1 MERTPRAEPLPLT
14 TTWQASARLD
24 PSASSLP
31 EGVSPFH
38 VRSMGLTRPAYA
50 PMSGRSPSA
59 ARPAAARSS
68 ARSSA
73 RRPKSARDSP
83 FATGRSGASE
93 EELKRFAEDEE
104 LADLQDLFS
113 GQRESPVAAG
123 MFARYQWSQDNL
135 AKAMQARAER
145 SARDEEREEMR
156 IQQYEETQDRRNRMR
171 GRNAA
176 VKNELIARNL
186 EGGNMGRQER
196 EDNNRFIEER
206 KQQWHEELRERLE
219 IAAGGF
225 GNINER
231 LAAQEAEADRM
242 EREESSREKQA
253 RMDHIN
259 SFRKMTAEK
268 NKEAADTLR
277 ETTERGMHS
286 ALSNS
291 HRRKYLDAED
301 KRAGSR
307 SAQELF
313 AERERERKAK
323 TAEAKAR
330 VLAIRE
336 NAARARAAPTGGA
349 RRRRCLTRRR
359 AS

>member
-1 MERTPRAEPLPLT
+1 
-14 TTWQASARLD
+14 
-24 PSASSLP
+24 
-31 EGVSPFH
+31 
-38 VRSMGLTRPAYA
+38 
-50 PMSGRSPSA
+50 
-59 ARPAAARSS
+59 
-68 ARSSA
+68 
-73 RRPKSARDSP
+73 
-83 FATGRSGASE
+83 
-93 EELKRFAEDEE
+93 
-104 LADLQDLFS
+104 
-113 GQRESPVAAG
+113 
-123 MFARYQWSQDNL
+123 
-135 AKAMQARAER
+135 
-145 SARDEEREEMR
+145 
-156 IQQYEETQDRRNRMR
+156 
-171 GRNAA
+171 
-176 VKNELIARNL
+176 
-186 EGGNMGRQER
+186 MGRQER

-336 NAARARAAPTGGA
+336 NAMRAREQLAN
-349 RRRRCLTRRR
+349 RRRKEKEMFDQTQGELKR
-359 AS
+359 AGKERMDKIYFGRKGMRGQVFHNRYVSRDLALGYQKSAFKKLFAMDDVSDQQIDDANAELLEKIENVVQRTDDCIDDDAAGEARIVAAKLSRERKAAEAARIAQANAELH